1 MAQSNQS
8 KIIKML
14 KRHDESMDSKLGTSI
29 INDFLQLSKILES
42 LKESDRKAFVAM
54 YALIEKNLELETQ
67 VAERG
72 KRISKLQKGQ
82 TQPKETGPKSISTH
96 AKRAKYDK

>member
-1 MAQSNQS
+1 
-8 KIIKML
+8 
-14 KRHDESMDSKLGTSI
+14 
-29 INDFLQLSKILES
+29 
-42 LKESDRKAFVAM
+42 M

-82 TQPKETGPKSISTH
+82 TQPKGTGPKSISTH
-96 AKRAKYDK
+96 AKRAKHDK